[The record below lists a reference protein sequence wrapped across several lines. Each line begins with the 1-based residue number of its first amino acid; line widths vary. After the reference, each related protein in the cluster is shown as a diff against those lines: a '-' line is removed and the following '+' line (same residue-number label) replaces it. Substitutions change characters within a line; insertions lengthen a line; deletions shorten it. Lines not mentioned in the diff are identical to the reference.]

1 MKLDSDF
8 LERWTEIVSNVEKK
22 HCPVECVKKII
33 FRIADNRQKTIN
45 FKRLRDQGL
54 NNEAIEIAVSTFIL
68 DNESTIL
75 SMQMILDIEAVAE
88 IIQPKTDKLLKGM
101 Q

>member
-8 LERWTEIVSNVEKK
+8 LERWTEIVGNVEKN
-22 HCPVECVKKII
+22 HCPVECVKKVI

-68 DNESTIL
+68 DNESRIL
-75 SMQMILDIEAVAE
+75 SMQMILDIEAVAD
-88 IIQPKTDKLLKGM
+88 IIQPETDKLLKGM
-101 Q
+101 